1 MRPSRNALLVE
12 ALASVLKQ
20 RRNELGLTQEDLAG
34 AVELDRPYITMI
46 ESARKQPTI
55 SVLWRLAAG
64 LQLSAADL
72 AARIDD
78 KYQQLSK
85 VAAGTS
91 RRSVS
96 KA

>member
-1 MRPSRNALLVE
+1 MRPSRNPLLVE
-12 ALASVLKQ
+12 ALASVLKK

-34 AVELDRPYITMI
+34 AVELDRPYITVI
-46 ESARKQPTI
+46 ESGRKQPTI

-64 LQLSAADL
+64 LQLSAADF

-85 VAAGTS
+85 VAAGSS
-91 RRSVS
+91 RRSVRE
-96 KA
+96 A

>member
-1 MRPSRNALLVE
+1 MRPSRNTLLVE

-34 AVELDRPYITMI
+34 AVELDRPYITVI

-64 LQLSAADL
+64 LQLSAAEL

>member
-34 AVELDRPYITMI
+34 SAELDRPYVTML
-46 ESARKQPTI
+46 EAGRKQPTI
-55 SVLWRLAAG
+55 SVLWRLAVG
-64 LQLSAADL
+64 LQLSAAGL
-72 AARIDD
+72 AERVDD
-78 KYQQLSK
+78 KYLQLSK
-85 VAAGTS
+85 IAAAS
-91 RRSVS
+91 ARRSAP

>member
-72 AARIDD
+72 TARIDD

-85 VAAGTS
+85 VAAGSS

-96 KA
+96 KT